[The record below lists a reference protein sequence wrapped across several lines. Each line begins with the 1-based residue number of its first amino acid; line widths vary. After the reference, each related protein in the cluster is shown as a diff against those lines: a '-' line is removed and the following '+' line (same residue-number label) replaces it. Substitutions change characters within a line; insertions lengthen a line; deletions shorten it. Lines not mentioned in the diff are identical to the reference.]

1 MIEIIQ
7 ECDSSFNKP
16 DSKCVREIIE
26 LVLKDKGIND
36 AQLSL
41 VFGSD
46 SLLTELKKKYFGVD
60 QLTDVIAFN
69 LSDEM
74 DDAIEAEIYISLK
87 RARINAKKYSQTYNH
102 EVARLI
108 IHALLHILGLNDK
121 TLEEKKEM
129 RKTEDQYLK
138 IVNKTLFSK
147 INE

>member
-46 SLLTELKKKYFGVD
+46 SLLTELKKNILV
-60 QLTDVIAFN
+60 L
-69 LSDEM
+69 
-74 DDAIEAEIYISLK
+74 
-87 RARINAKKYSQTYNH
+87 IN
-102 EVARLI
+102 
-108 IHALLHILGLNDK
+108 
-121 TLEEKKEM
+121 
-129 RKTEDQYLK
+129 
-138 IVNKTLFSK
+138 
-147 INE
+147 